1 VADPGLTHGAWLERV
16 PELVSEC
23 VDLWELRLGEPYA
36 AGAAGYTARVELVD
50 GMPAVLKLIYPH
62 REAEHEAAALRHL
75 DGEGTVR
82 LLAHDPERCA
92 LLLECCEPGTPLWQ
106 VGGDAALDV
115 IIELLPRLWKP
126 AGVPF
131 RPLAEEA
138 AWWVEQLPGEWE
150 RAGRP
155 FERALL
161 DAGIDALR
169 ELPRSQGDQVLVHQ
183 DLHGENILAA
193 QREPWLVIDP
203 KPLVGEREFALAPV
217 VRSFELGE
225 TRRAVIR
232 RLDRLS
238 SELSLDRERARWW
251 TIGQTLA
258 WSCDSTYLLQH
269 VETARWLVE
278 DAA

>member
-1 VADPGLTHGAWLERV
+1 MADPGLTHGAWLERV

-36 AGAAGYTARVELVD
+36 AGAAGYTARVELPD
-50 GMPAVLKLIYPH
+50 GTPAVLKLIYPH

-115 IIELLPRLWKP
+115 IIELLPRLWKS
-126 AGVPF
+126 AGEPF

-225 TRRAVIR
+225 TRRDVIR

-238 SELSLDRERARWW
+238 SELGLDRERARWW

-258 WSCDSTYLLQH
+258 WSCDSRYRPRH
-269 VETARWLVE
+269 VRTVRWLLE
-278 DAA
+278 AAA

>member
-1 VADPGLTHGAWLERV
+1 MADEGLTHDAWLERV
-16 PELVSEC
+16 PELVGEC
-23 VDLWELRLGEPYA
+23 IDLWELRLGEPYA
-36 AGAAGYTARVELVD
+36 AGAAGYTARVELPD

-82 LLAHDPERCA
+82 LLVHDPQRCA
-92 LLLECCEPGTPLWQ
+92 LLLERCEPGTPLWQ

-126 AGVPF
+126 AGEPF

-258 WSCDSTYLLQH
+258 WSCDSTYLPQH
-269 VETARWLVE
+269 VQTARWLVE